1 MDSNGSRRRRFLKQA
16 AALAGVAM
24 GAGAGWA
31 AKGEP
36 AKLMGRGVFET
47 QRNLQEAQTMDPN
60 GELWNQVYDAR
71 SAFFESTI
79 GSLPNEILKM
89 TSTTGIWPGGGLFVM
104 PASRLGPDIWA
115 YTTFGLTNPDM
126 PTTVTADDVQIE
138 TDAEG
143 RPLRVTGTL
152 RPKVP
157 APSVPG
163 SAGYGYEILMLTNGR
178 AEWPISFLQWAVN
191 NELVDDAG
199 LLDRVERHAGLTV
212 EEIEISPGG
221 PINVIIAKAR
231 APLPGP
237 IQLPN
242 GTMQLLVATSITTE
256 EMKWSFDHGRPAL
269 LERLA
274 RAGIGQMSVLGRPS
288 TPV

>member
-1 MDSNGSRRRRFLKQA
+1 
-16 AALAGVAM
+16 
-24 GAGAGWA
+24 
-31 AKGEP
+31 
-36 AKLMGRGVFET
+36 
-47 QRNLQEAQTMDPN
+47 MDPN

-79 GSLPNEILKM
+79 GPLPNEILKM
-89 TSTTGIWPGGGLFVM
+89 TSTTGIWPGGGLFVI

-126 PTTVTADDVQIE
+126 PTTVTADNVQIE

-157 APSVPG
+157 AASVPG
-163 SAGYGYEILMLTNGR
+163 RAGYGYEILMLTNGH
-178 AEWPISFLQWAVN
+178 AEWPILFLQWAVID
-191 NELVDDAG
+191 ELVDDAG

-212 EEIEISPGG
+212 EEIEISTGD

-237 IQLPN
+237 VQLPN
-242 GTMQLLVATSITTE
+242 GTMQILVATSITAE
-256 EMKWSFDHGRPAL
+256 EMTWSFDHGRPAL

-274 RAGIGQMSVLGRPS
+274 RAGIGQMSVLARPS
-288 TPV
+288 TPL